1 MFDDNPGL
9 IEGVVVD
16 TADPQEMGRMKVWCP
31 SIDGDSPNIEMLPW
45 VTYLTPLAGQ
55 ASDYPA
61 GNGGKSVGP
70 VSYGFWAVPK
80 VGAAVIIGFLYNDYN
95 LRIYIGSVFPV
106 HGNRSLPVGRNV
118 ENEGL
123 ESDSYTVIEPTNS
136 NLKTQFGGDL
146 KNSIAQTRGAY
157 ERQVA
162 QAKDDKDEHE
172 GYQVRVVPAGDKDQA
187 GDLDPQTYCI
197 TTPGRHSIIMH
208 DNPKTARVRIKTAEG
223 HQIIMDDANER
234 IYISTSRGNT
244 WIELDVDG
252 HVHIHGGGSVSIAAG
267 KDINLSAGGN
277 VNIAAGGNLN
287 LAAAGYARIS
297 ACSDLSLSGDSKMNF
312 TTGGLMN
319 LKAGPAI
326 MASAAAIHLNGA
338 TAETAECADKPTIVP
353 DHEPWTRPASITK
366 RNSHWKA

>member
-1 MFDDNPGL
+1 MNDNPGL

-16 TADPQEMGRMKVWCP
+16 TADPQELGRMKVWCP
-31 SIDGDSPNIEMLPW
+31 AIDGDSPNIEMLPW
-45 VTYLTPLAGQ
+45 VMYITPFAGQ
-55 ASDYPA
+55 AHGYPA
-61 GNGGKSVGP
+61 GNGGKSIGP

-80 VGAAVIIGFLYNDYN
+80 CGATVLIGFLYNDYN
-95 LRIYIGSVFPV
+95 QRIYMGSFFQDF
-106 HGNRSLPVGRNV
+106 GNRSLPNGRNI
-118 ENEGL
+118 EGQAPQ
-123 ESDSYTVIEPTNS
+123 SDSYDVIEPTSS

-146 KNSIAQTRGAY
+146 ANSIAQTRGVY

-172 GYQVRVVPAGDKDQA
+172 GYQVRVVPAGEKEA

-197 TTPGRHSIIMH
+197 TTPGRHAIIMH

-223 HQIIMDDANER
+223 HQIILDDANER

-252 HVHIHGGGSVSIAAG
+252 HVHIHGGASVSIGAG
-267 KDINLSAGGN
+267 KDINLSADGN
-277 VNIAAGGNLN
+277 INIAAGGNLN
-287 LAAAGYARIS
+287 LAAAGYARMS
-297 ACSDLSLSGDSKMNF
+297 ACDDISFSGDAKMNF

-326 MASAAAIHLNGA
+326 MGSAAAIHLNGEA
-338 TAETAECADKPTIVP
+338 AEEAECADQPSIIP
-353 DHEPWTRPASITK
+353 NHEPWTRPASSAK
-366 RNSHWKA
+366 RNTNWKA